1 MEWFIFALLASV
13 LWSGTNVI
21 DKILLT
27 KKFKNPFTYQI
38 WIAIVDSASAILL
51 ITLLPISFSYPGFLL
66 GIIIGII
73 QVFSILLYNKAM
85 LVEEVSRVIP
95 LSYLDAFFIVPMSY
109 IFLGEVLNSQKY
121 LGIIFLVAGAM
132 LISYKSKKK
141 GKFVFSSA
149 IKSILMLS
157 VIWAFLS
164 IVEKYTLGFIDPIS
178 LMIWIFVGYLIGASP
193 SLMFPKI
200 KNDFLKM
207 IKKIDK
213 FILMLTVISIIFA
226 ISAFSSFLTALSL
239 GSASLVVA
247 FLKIQ
252 PFILITYTTILTKF
266 APNYLEEKINKKTIS
281 LKLIAICLI
290 FLGVWLITL

>member
-1 MEWFIFALLASV
+1 MEWFIFALLASF
-13 LWSGTNVI
+13 LWSGSNVI

-38 WIAIVDSASAILL
+38 WIAIVDSTSAILL

-73 QVFSILLYNKAM
+73 QVFSILFYNKAM
-85 LVEEVSRVIP
+85 LVEEASRVIP
-95 LSYLDAFFIVPMSY
+95 LSYLDALFIVPMSY

-121 LGIIFLVAGAM
+121 LGIIFLVSGAM
-132 LISYKSKKK
+132 LISYKTKKK
-141 GKFVFSSA
+141 GKFVFSPA

-164 IVEKYTLGFIDPIS
+164 IVEKYTLRFIDPIS

-200 KNDFLKM
+200 KNDFFKM
-207 IKKIDK
+207 IKKIDN

-226 ISAFSSFLTALSL
+226 ISGFSLFLTALSL
-239 GSASLVVA
+239 GSVSLVVA

-281 LKLIAICLI
+281 LKLIAIFLI
-290 FLGVWLITL
+290 FLGVWLITV